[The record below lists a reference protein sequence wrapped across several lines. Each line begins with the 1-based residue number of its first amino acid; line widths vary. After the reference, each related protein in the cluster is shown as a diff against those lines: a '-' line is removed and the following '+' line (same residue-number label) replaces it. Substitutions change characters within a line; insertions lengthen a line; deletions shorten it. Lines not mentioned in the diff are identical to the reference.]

1 MHSVMPNA
9 CAGVISLGAMKGGH
23 SKLPKFAAA
32 PPISVP
38 NVTTAQ
44 ANIEAGVKMLN
55 NISDKYF
62 NDGSLDPVNR
72 TLFTFAGYNAG
83 PNRIQ
88 RLRQHAKDQDLDP
101 NQWFG
106 NVELVASK
114 SIGQE
119 TAQYMANI
127 YKYYVA
133 YKLSQAQAEV
143 LQKGKAATA
152 Q

>member
-1 MHSVMPNA
+1 
-9 CAGVISLGAMKGGH
+9 L
-23 SKLPKFAAA
+23 A
-32 PPISVP
+32 PVL
-38 NVTTAQ
+38 TF
-44 ANIEAGVKMLN
+44 
-55 NISDKYF
+55 KYF

-72 TLFTFAGYNAG
+72 TLFTFGGYNAG

-88 RLRQHAKDQDLDP
+88 RLRHQAKDQDLDP

-114 SIGQE
+114 SIGHE
-119 TAQYMANI
+119 TVQYVANI